1 VTTTRLIRTIRARAS
16 WVDQHFPLPAV
27 IAAGMF
33 LLFAAVGAI
42 GRLDLRSSAAAVPTP
57 MLPVILIATPAPLPT
72 HEAIQVAAVEP
83 VRYVVLFDQ
92 PNGNAL
98 GAVPAPATS
107 AIEARYGDS
116 WYMITWNGAPGWIR
130 AADIGWNI
138 ANLAPERVVYVPVQA
153 APQAPY
159 SAPPTLEPPPPPPAE
174 IAPRTDAE
182 QAERQQ
188 AVQDRLRANEIGGSG
203 KSVAPE
209 FTPLDSNAQWCASAQ
224 NGAKCVEP

>member
-159 SAPPTLEPPPPPPAE
+159 SAPPTLEPPPPPTL
-174 IAPRTDAE
+174 APQQLVILD
-182 QAERQQ
+182 RQQ
-188 AVQDRLRANEIGGSG
+188 WAEEAQQHNGGSG
-203 KSVAPE
+203 KMQAPE
-209 FTPLDSNAQWCASAQ
+209 LGAPSDAQWCAAAAQ
-224 NGAKCVEP
+224 ANAGARCVEP